1 MLFIMPNSVLNLKR
15 NNMNDFNRSYG
26 SVQTRP
32 MDTSVDAGLRS
43 FMLGVYNKLALGLL
57 VSAVLAYVAGTYQPV
72 TELVFGTPL
81 RYVVQF
87 GPIALIMISMFA
99 MRNPS
104 PLGSAI
110 LYWAIVGMIGLGL
123 GVWVYAAQTGAVLD
137 TRGGRS
143 MALDFVT
150 IAKAFLIT
158 ASAFGALSLFG
169 YTTKMNLRPIGTFMI
184 IALFGVVILG
194 VVSLIF
200 PPSGMLETGIMLAVL
215 LLSAGLVAWETQELK
230 EGYYQLAGDAR
241 GMAVMTNWG
250 ALNFYISFINMF
262 RIILMLLAS
271 RE

>member
-1 MLFIMPNSVLNLKR
+1 
-15 NNMNDFNRSYG
+15 MNDLNRSYASAPG
-26 SVQTRP
+26 RT

-57 VSAVLAYVAGTYQPV
+57 ISAVLAYVAGTVPTV
-72 TELVFGTPL
+72 TEFVFGTPF

-87 GPIALIMISMFA
+87 GPIALIFISMFA

-110 LYWAIVGMIGLGL
+110 LYWTIVGLIGLGL

-158 ASAFGALSLFG
+158 ATAFGALSLFG
-169 YTTKMNLRPIGTFMI
+169 YTTKMNLRPIGVFMLV
-184 IALFGVVILG
+184 ALFGVVILG
-194 VVSLIF
+194 LVSLLF
-200 PPSGMLETGIMLAVL
+200 PPSGMMETIIMFGVL
-215 LLSAGLVAWETQELK
+215 ILSAGLVAWETQELK
-230 EGYYQLAGDAR
+230 EGYYSLQGDAR

-271 RE
+271 RD